1 MSLGGESLPENTS
14 ELKKLL
20 ASSYEK
26 IDQLQ
31 RTNTTL
37 EQNLEVLSEQI
48 ALWQKKFFGRK
59 SEKYTEDELLQ
70 SRLFDEAAEDLEG
83 SASPEDTTLEVRP
96 HRRKRPV
103 RTQLP
108 DNLPTIDVVHDIPEG
123 QKRCG
128 CGAELKRIG
137 EEVSKKLDII
147 PAKFQ
152 VIRHIRPKYACG
164 ECEGSDD
171 EQHPAV
177 RIAPPVAQII
187 PKGIPTAGF
196 VAYIVTA
203 KYCDAIPLYRQE
215 KQFSRIGMNIS
226 RSSLCGWIL
235 VAAERCTALIELML
249 DHIRAGPMIEMDE
262 TTVQVLQER
271 ARENTSQ
278 SYMWVM
284 LGGDVQHPV
293 LLYRYHP
300 TRSKDVPKSYL
311 EDYHGYLKSDGYSG
325 YDQIGGSD
333 GIIHVGCWAHAR
345 RKFDEASA
353 ATKKTGAA
361 EKGIAFIAKLYR
373 AERELRAE
381 LEKKELRVDDFV
393 RLRRERVQPLLQSFR
408 KWLESKVTTVL
419 PSSLL
424 GKAVAYTLNQWPK
437 LQRYLEQAY
446 LTPDTNRV
454 ENAIRP
460 FCVGRRNWL
469 FNGSPRGAHAAATLY
484 SLIET
489 AKANDIEPYRY
500 LRHVFEQI
508 PLAKNSEDFEKLL
521 PYRIDAQELN
531 MMNL

>member
-1 MSLGGESLPENTS
+1 MNSAAEALPDNIP

-20 ASSYEK
+20 VSSYER
-26 IDQLQ
+26 IDRLE
-31 RTNTTL
+31 RTNGVL
-37 EQNLEVLSEQI
+37 QQNNEVLTEQL

-59 SEKYTEDELLQ
+59 SEKYSGDELLQ
-70 SRLFDEAAEDLEG
+70 SRLFDGLAEDLEE
-83 SASPEDTTLEVRP
+83 SPRTEDTGVEVQA

-103 RTQLP
+103 RTELP
-108 DNLPTIDVVHDIPEG
+108 DNLPTVDVVHDIPEE

-152 VIRHIRPKYACG
+152 VIRHIRPKYACSK
-164 ECEGSDD
+164 CEGSGD
-171 EQHPAV
+171 EEHPAV
-177 RIAPPVAQII
+177 RIAPPPPQII

-215 KQFSRIGMNIS
+215 KQFSRIGIDIS
-226 RSSLCGWIL
+226 RSSLCGWVL
-235 VAAERCTALIELML
+235 EAAERCTPLIELML
-249 DHIRAGPMIEMDE
+249 NHIRAGPMIEMDE
-262 TTVQVLQER
+262 TTVQVLKEL
-271 ARENTSQ
+271 AREDTSK

-284 LGGDVQHPV
+284 CGGDMEHPV

-300 TRSKDVPKSYL
+300 TRSKEVPKVYL
-311 EDYHGYLKSDGYSG
+311 SGYHGYLKTDAYPG
-325 YDQIGGSD
+325 YDEIGEAD
-333 GIIHVGCWAHAR
+333 HIIHVGCWAHTR

-361 EKGIAFIAKLYR
+361 EKGIAFIGKLYR
-373 AERELRAE
+373 VERELRPQ
-381 LEKKELRVDDFV
+381 LERKEISSGDFV
-393 RLRRERVQPLLQSFR
+393 RMRKERVEPVLESFR

-437 LQRYLEQAY
+437 LERYLEQAY

-460 FCVGRRNWL
+460 FCVGKRNWL
-469 FNGSPRGAHAAATLY
+469 FSGSPRGAHAGATLY

-489 AKANDIEPYRY
+489 AKANGIEPYRY
-500 LRHVFEQI
+500 LRYVFEQI
-508 PLAKNSEDFEKLL
+508 PLVKEPEDLEELL
-521 PYRIDAQELN
+521 PYRIDAAGLN
-531 MMNL
+531 TKNL